1 MVSNKTLIVKCA
13 GGAAAQTLA
22 LMDAIYVTQ
31 HDERPFVFD
40 YYPYGTG
47 TYWPLE
53 IEGALSV
60 EEVGNTLKLTI
71 GHLQNDQTAQVG
83 KIVETHPINSQSLNL
98 EKVYATIRRF
108 KLDRYLLAL
117 RGEVPIN
124 SSFARLRTVK
134 KSTRIISGGFIP
146 VLDDAVFHNLHA
158 RFKKAGFNS
167 PFDLNEDLDSKYD
180 VVIHY
185 RIGDKRAKF
194 THPGVV
200 GSDGILDPQTI
211 YKLLSQLNLVSS
223 PILVLSDEPEVAQG
237 LLSEVGITADIQKR
251 SSGIWEDLRSMA
263 GAKVFVGSW
272 SQVSQL
278 ASVCVVGHGGS
289 AYLPSNTEGKNS
301 LNWSIS
307 GVNTYIPE
315 FLGPSHPIYFKK

>member
-1 MVSNKTLIVKCA
+1 MVVSRPLIVKSS

-22 LMDAIYVTQ
+22 LMDAIYVTR

-60 EEVGNTLKLTI
+60 GEVGNTLKFTV

-98 EKVYATIRRF
+98 EKVYATVRRLN
-108 KLDRYLLAL
+108 LDRYLLAL

-124 SSFARLRTVK
+124 SSPARLGTIK
-134 KSTRIISGGFIP
+134 KSTRIISGGYIP
-146 VLDDAVFHNLHA
+146 ILNHAVFQNLHT
-158 RFKKAGFNS
+158 RFTNAGFDS
-167 PFDLNEDLDSKYD
+167 PFDLSEDLHSEYD

-200 GSDGILDPQTI
+200 GSDGIMDPRTI
-211 YKLLSQLNLVSS
+211 YKLLSRLNLVSS
-223 PILVLSDEPEVAQG
+223 TILVLSDDPEIAQD
-237 LLSEVGITADIQKR
+237 LLSEVGISADIQKKR
-251 SSGIWEDLRSMA
+251 SGIWEDLRTMA
-263 GAKVFVGSW
+263 GAKVFIGSW

-289 AYLPSNTEGKNS
+289 AYLPSNAEGKNS
-301 LNWSIS
+301 LSWSIS
-307 GVNTYIPE
+307 GVNTYVPE
-315 FLGPSHPIYFKK
+315 FLGSSHPIYYKK

>member
-1 MVSNKTLIVKCA
+1 MVANQSLNVKCA

-31 HDERPFVFD
+31 RDGRPFVFD

-53 IEGALSV
+53 IEDVLTV
-60 EEVGNTLKLTI
+60 KEVGNTLKLTK
-71 GHLQNDQTAQVG
+71 GHTQDIKAAQVG
-83 KIVETHPINSQSLNL
+83 KIVETHPINSQSFNL
-98 EKVYATIRRF
+98 EKVYAAVRRF

-124 SSFARLRTVK
+124 SSLVRLETIK
-134 KSTRIISGGFIP
+134 KSTRIISGGYIP
-146 VLDDAVFHNLHA
+146 ILNHAVFQNLNT
-158 RFKKAGFNS
+158 RFTNAGFDS
-167 PFDLNEDLDSKYD
+167 PFDLSEDLHSEYD

-200 GSDGILDPQTI
+200 GSDGILDPRTI

-223 PILVLSDEPEVAQG
+223 TILVLSDEPEVARG
-237 LLSEVGITADIQKR
+237 LLSEVGISVDIQKKR
-251 SSGIWEDLRSMA
+251 SGIWEDLRTMA
-263 GAKVFVGSW
+263 GAKVFIGSW

-278 ASVCVVGHGGS
+278 ASVCVVGHGGT
-289 AYLPSNTEGKNS
+289 AYLPSNAEGKNS

-307 GVNTYIPE
+307 GVNTYAPE
-315 FLGPSHPIYFKK
+315 FLGSSHPIYYKK